1 MLNYTL
7 DDLIRTAYELRA
19 SDIFIKS
26 GARPVMRLH
35 GKITPFEQALEPLT
49 NSQSRDLCFS
59 HMSHEQV
66 AKFEHRLAIDLAFT
80 VEGVCR
86 IRANVYMQRQSV
98 AGVFRLIPLQHWKL
112 EELWPEEM
120 EKAKREPNYRPIP
133 RVLAELTQY
142 RQGLILVTGPT
153 GSGKS
158 TTLAAM
164 IDLINETRRGHIV
177 TIEDPIEFVHND
189 KLSIVS
195 QREVGI
201 DTESFLDALRSVVR
215 ESPDIILIGE
225 MRDPETMHACMQAA
239 ETGHLVFST
248 VHTPSAYETMDR
260 IVNMFPPEE
269 KKHILQRLANTL
281 RGIVA
286 QKLVPRVGGK
296 GRIAAVEILI
306 NTPTVEKMI
315 EDGHIGEIYHA
326 IREGEHWG
334 MRTMNQ
340 CLYSFVKDQL
350 ITPDDAMNYA
360 GIHSELRQMLRRM

>member
-7 DDLIRTAYELRA
+7 DDLIKTAYELRA
-19 SDIFIKS
+19 SDIFIKA
-26 GARPVMRLH
+26 GAPPVMRLH
-35 GKITPFEQALEPLT
+35 GKITPFEQALEPLKP
-49 NSQSRDLCFS
+49 SQSRDLCFS

-86 IRANVYMQRQSV
+86 IRANVYMQRQTV

-112 EELWPEEM
+112 EELWPEEP
-120 EKAKREPNYRPIP
+120 EIA
-133 RVLAELTQY
+133 RVLAGLTQY

-201 DTESFLDALRSVVR
+201 DTESFIDAMRSVVR

-225 MRDPETMHACMQAA
+225 MRDMETMHACMQAA

-260 IVNMFPPEE
+260 IVNMFPPDE

-286 QKLVPRVGGK
+286 QKLVPRAGGQ
-296 GRIAAVEILI
+296 GRIAAVEIMI

-340 CLYSFVKDQL
+340 CLYRYVQKQL
-350 ITPDDAMNYA
+350 ITPEDAMNYA
-360 GIHSELRQMLRRM
+360 GVHSELRQMLRRM

>member
-1 MLNYTL
+1 MSYDLETL
-7 DDLIRTAYELRA
+7 LREAFALRA
-19 SDIFIKS
+19 SDVFIKA
-26 GARPVMRLH
+26 GTPPMMRLH
-35 GKITPFEQALEPLT
+35 GKITPFEQYREPLT
-49 NSQSRDLCFS
+49 PAQSRDLCFS
-59 HMSHEQV
+59 IMTHEQI
-66 AKFEHRLAIDLAFT
+66 ARFEHRLAIDLAFT
-80 VEGVCR
+80 VSDVCR
-86 IRANVYMQRQSV
+86 VRANVYQQRQTV

-112 EELWPEEM
+112 EELWPEEP
-120 EKAKREPNYRPIP
+120 EIAQ
-133 RVLAELTQY
+133 VLASLTRY

-164 IDLINETRRGHIV
+164 IDLINEERRGHIV
-177 TIEDPIEFVHND
+177 TIEDPIEFVHQD
-189 KLSIVS
+189 KQCIVS

-201 DTESFLDALRSVVR
+201 DTESFIDAMRVVVR

-225 MRDPETMHACMQAA
+225 MRDVETMQACMQAA

-260 IVNMFPPEE
+260 IVNMFPPQD
-269 KKHILQRLANTL
+269 KKHILQRLANSL

-286 QKLVPRVGGK
+286 QKLVPRASGT
-296 GRIAAVEILI
+296 GRIAAVEIMI

-315 EDGHIGEIYHA
+315 EDGHISDIYKA
-326 IREGEHWG
+326 IAEGSHWG

-340 CLYSFVKDQL
+340 CLFGYVQKGL
-350 ITPDDAMNYA
+350 ITPEDALNYA

>member
-1 MLNYTL
+1 MNYELN
-7 DDLIRTAYELRA
+7 DLLKKAFELRA
-19 SDIFIKS
+19 SDVFIKA

-35 GKITPFEQALEPLT
+35 GKITPFEEVLEPLT
-49 NSQSRDLCFS
+49 PSQARDLCFTP
-59 HMSHEQV
+59 MSHEQV
-66 AKFEHRLAIDLAFT
+66 AKFEHRLSIDLAFT
-80 VEGVCR
+80 VEDVCR
-86 IRANVYMQRQSV
+86 IRANVYQQRQTV
-98 AGVFRLIPLQHWKL
+98 AGVFRLIPLQHYKL
-112 EELWPEEM
+112 EELWPEE
-120 EKAKREPNYRPIP
+120 PDIP
-133 RVLAELTQY
+133 RVLAGLTQY

-164 IDLINETRRGHIV
+164 IDLINRTRRGHIV
-177 TIEDPIEFVHND
+177 TIEDPIEFVHQD
-189 KLSIVS
+189 IECIVS

-201 DTESFLDALRSVVR
+201 DTESFIDAMRAVVR

-225 MRDPETMHACMQAA
+225 MRDVETMQACMQAA

-260 IVNMFPPEE
+260 IVNMFPPAD

-281 RGIVA
+281 RGIIA

-296 GRIAAVEILI
+296 GRIAALEIMI

-326 IREGEHWG
+326 IREGGHWG
-334 MRTMNQ
+334 MMTMNQ
-340 CLYSFVKDQL
+340 CLFRYVQKQL
-350 ITPDDAMNYA
+350 ITPDEAMNYA
-360 GIHSELRQMLRRM
+360 GVHSELRQMLRRM

>member
-1 MLNYTL
+1 MLSYTL
-7 DDLIRTAYELRA
+7 DDLIKTAHELRA
-19 SDIFIKS
+19 SDVFIKS

-66 AKFEHRLAIDLAFT
+66 AKFEHRLSIDLAFT
-80 VEGVCR
+80 VQGVCR
-86 IRANVYMQRQSV
+86 IRANVYMQRQAV

-112 EELWPEEM
+112 EELWPEE
-120 EKAKREPNYRPIP
+120 PDIP
-133 RVLAELTQY
+133 RVLAGLTQY
-142 RQGLILVTGPT
+142 RQGLVLVTGPT

-177 TIEDPIEFVHND
+177 TIEDPIEFVHSD
-189 KLSIVS
+189 KQSIVS

-201 DTESFLDALRSVVR
+201 DTESFIDAMRSVVR

-225 MRDPETMHACMQAA
+225 MRDVETMHACMQAA

-286 QKLVPRVGGK
+286 QKLVPRAGGA
-296 GRIAAVEILI
+296 GRIAAVEIMI

-340 CLYSFVKDQL
+340 CLYRYVQKQL

>member
-1 MLNYTL
+1 MNYDLETL
-7 DDLIRTAYELRA
+7 LREAFALRA
-19 SDIFIKS
+19 SDVFIKA
-26 GARPVMRLH
+26 GTPPMMRLH
-35 GKITPFEQALEPLT
+35 GKITPFEQYREPLT
-49 NSQSRDLCFS
+49 PAKSRDLCFS
-59 HMSHEQV
+59 IMTHEQI
-66 AKFEHRLAIDLAFT
+66 ARFEHRLAIDLAFT
-80 VEGVCR
+80 VGDVCR
-86 IRANVYMQRQSV
+86 VRANVYQQRQTV
-98 AGVFRLIPLQHWKL
+98 AGVFRLIPLQHWRL
-112 EELWPEEM
+112 EELWPEEP
-120 EKAKREPNYRPIP
+120 EIAQ
-133 RVLAELTQY
+133 VLANLTRY

-164 IDLINETRRGHIV
+164 IDLINEERRGHIV
-177 TIEDPIEFVHND
+177 TIEDPIEFVHQD
-189 KLSIVS
+189 KQCIVS

-201 DTESFLDALRSVVR
+201 DTESFIDAMRSVVR

-225 MRDPETMHACMQAA
+225 MRDVETMHACMQAA
-239 ETGHLVFST
+239 ETGHLIFST

-260 IVNMFPPEE
+260 IVNMFPPDE

-286 QKLVPRVGGK
+286 QKLVPRADGR
-296 GRIAAVEILI
+296 GRIAAVEIMI

-315 EDGHIGEIYHA
+315 EDGHIGEIYNA

-340 CLYSFVKDQL
+340 CLYRYVQKQL
-350 ITPDDAMNYA
+350 ITPEEAMNYA

>member
-7 DDLIRTAYELRA
+7 DDLIRTAFELRA
-19 SDIFIKS
+19 SDIFIKA
-26 GARPVMRLH
+26 GAPPVMRLH
-35 GKITPFEQALEPLT
+35 GKIAPFEQALEPLKP
-49 NSQSRDLCFS
+49 SQSRDLCFS

-86 IRANVYMQRQSV
+86 IRANVYMQRQTV

-112 EELWPEEM
+112 EELWSEEPEI
-120 EKAKREPNYRPIP
+120 A
-133 RVLAELTQY
+133 RVLAGLTQY
-142 RQGLILVTGPT
+142 RQGLVLVTGPT

-177 TIEDPIEFVHND
+177 TIEDPIEFVHQD
-189 KLSIVS
+189 KLCIVS

-201 DTESFLDALRSVVR
+201 DTESFIDAMRSVVR

-225 MRDPETMHACMQAA
+225 IRDVETMHACMQAA
-239 ETGHLVFST
+239 ETGHLIFST

-260 IVNMFPPEE
+260 IVNMFPPDE

-286 QKLVPRVGGK
+286 QKLVPRAGGQ
-296 GRIAAVEILI
+296 GRIAAVEIMI

-315 EDGHIGEIYHA
+315 EDGHIGEIYNA

-340 CLYSFVKDQL
+340 CLYRYVQKQL
-350 ITPDDAMNYA
+350 ITPEEAMNYA

>member
-1 MLNYTL
+1 MAKIDAFFNLML
-7 DDLIRTAYELRA
+7 EQKA
-19 SDIFIKS
+19 SDLHLSSGNPPILRINGELQRVDYPPLESDALKAMLYEIAPEYKIK
-26 GARPVMRLH
+26 
-35 GKITPFEQALEPLT
+35 TFEETGDVDFGYEIP
-49 NSQSRDLCFS
+49 NVSR
-59 HMSHEQV
+59 M
-66 AKFEHRLAIDLAFT
+66 
-80 VEGVCR
+80 
-86 IRANVYMQRQSV
+86 RANFFNQKNGIS
-98 AGVFRLIPLQHWKL
+98 AVFRQIPTKVLSF
-112 EELWPEEM
+112 EDF
-120 EKAKREPNYRPIP
+120 EKFDSPLPP
-133 RVLAELTQY
+133 VLKKFAMLH
-142 RQGLILVTGPT
+142 RGLVLVTGPT

-201 DTESFLDALRSVVR
+201 DTESFIDAMRSVVR

-225 MRDPETMHACMQAA
+225 MRDMETMHACMQAA

-260 IVNMFPPEE
+260 IVNMFPPDE

-286 QKLVPRVGGK
+286 QKLVPRAGGQ
-296 GRIAAVEILI
+296 GRIAAVEIMI

-340 CLYSFVKDQL
+340 CLYRYVQKQL
-350 ITPDDAMNYA
+350 ITQEDAMNYA
-360 GIHSELRQMLRRM
+360 GVHSELRQMLRRM

>member
-1 MLNYTL
+1 MLSYTL
-7 DDLIRTAYELRA
+7 DDLIKTAHELRA
-19 SDIFIKS
+19 SDVFIKS

-112 EELWPEEM
+112 EELWPEE
-120 EKAKREPNYRPIP
+120 PDIP
-133 RVLAELTQY
+133 RVLAGLTQY
-142 RQGLILVTGPT
+142 RQGLVLVTGPT

-189 KLSIVS
+189 KQSIVS

-201 DTESFLDALRSVVR
+201 DTESFIDAMRSVVR

-225 MRDPETMHACMQAA
+225 MRDVETMHACMQAA

-286 QKLVPRVGGK
+286 QKLVPRAGGT
-296 GRIAAVEILI
+296 GRIAAVEIMI

-340 CLYSFVKDQL
+340 CLYRYVQKQL

>member
-1 MLNYTL
+1 MLSYTL
-7 DDLIRTAYELRA
+7 DDLIKTALNYGHQ
-19 SDIFIKS
+19 DVFIKA
-26 GARPVMRLH
+26 GTPPMMRLH

-49 NSQSRDLCFS
+49 PSQSRDLCFS

-86 IRANVYMQRQSV
+86 IRANVYMQRQTV

-112 EELWPEEM
+112 EELWPEEP
-120 EKAKREPNYRPIP
+120 EIA
-133 RVLAELTQY
+133 RVLAGLTQY

-177 TIEDPIEFVHND
+177 TIEDPIEFVHQD
-189 KLSIVS
+189 KLCIVS

-201 DTESFLDALRSVVR
+201 DTESFIDAMRSVVR

-225 MRDPETMHACMQAA
+225 MRDVETMHACMQAA

-286 QKLVPRVGGK
+286 QKLVPRAGGQ
-296 GRIAAVEILI
+296 GRIAAVEIMI

-340 CLYSFVKDQL
+340 CLYRYVQKQL
-350 ITPDDAMNYA
+350 ITPEEALNYA

>member
-1 MLNYTL
+1 
-7 DDLIRTAYELRA
+7 
-19 SDIFIKS
+19 
-26 GARPVMRLH
+26 
-35 GKITPFEQALEPLT
+35 
-49 NSQSRDLCFS
+49 LCFS

-86 IRANVYMQRQSV
+86 IRANVYMQRQTV

-112 EELWPEEM
+112 EELWPEEP
-120 EKAKREPNYRPIP
+120 EIA
-133 RVLAELTQY
+133 RVLAGLTQY
-142 RQGLILVTGPT
+142 RQGLVLVTGPT

-177 TIEDPIEFVHND
+177 TIEDPIEFVHQD
-189 KLSIVS
+189 KLCIVS

-201 DTESFLDALRSVVR
+201 DTESFIDAMRSVVR

-225 MRDPETMHACMQAA
+225 MRDVETMHACMQAA

-260 IVNMFPPEE
+260 IVNMFPPDE

-286 QKLVPRVGGK
+286 QKLVPRAGGQ
-296 GRIAAVEILI
+296 GRIAAVEIMI

-340 CLYSFVKDQL
+340 CLYRYVQKQL
-350 ITPDDAMNYA
+350 ITPEEALNYA

>member
-1 MLNYTL
+1 MLSYTL
-7 DDLIRTAYELRA
+7 DDLIKTAYEQRA

-59 HMSHEQV
+59 HMSHEQI
-66 AKFEHRLAIDLAFT
+66 AKFEHRMAIDLAFT

-112 EELWPEEM
+112 EELWPEEP
-120 EKAKREPNYRPIP
+120 EIP
-133 RVLAELTQY
+133 RVLAGLTQY
-142 RQGLILVTGPT
+142 RQGLVLVTGPT

-158 TTLAAM
+158 TSLAAM

-177 TIEDPIEFVHND
+177 TIEDPIEFVHTD

-201 DTESFLDALRSVVR
+201 DTESFIDAMRSVVR

-225 MRDPETMHACMQAA
+225 MRDVETMHACMQAA

-286 QKLVPRVGGK
+286 QKLVPRAGGQ
-296 GRIAAVEILI
+296 GRIAAVEIMI

-340 CLYSFVKDQL
+340 CLYRYVQKQL
-350 ITPDDAMNYA
+350 ITPEEAMNYA

>member
-1 MLNYTL
+1 MLSYTL
-7 DDLIRTAYELRA
+7 EDLIKTAFGLRA
-19 SDIFIKS
+19 SDVFIKAGS
-26 GARPVMRLH
+26 PPMMRLD
-35 GKITPFEQALEPLT
+35 GKVVPFEQEYAPLT
-49 NSQSRDLCFS
+49 PSQARDLCFS
-59 HMSHEQV
+59 HMTHEQI

-86 IRANVYMQRQSV
+86 VRANVYMQRQTV
-98 AGVFRLIPLQHWKL
+98 AGVFRLIPLQHWRL
-112 EELWPEEM
+112 EELWADEPEI
-120 EKAKREPNYRPIP
+120 A
-133 RVLAELTQY
+133 RVLAGLTQY
-142 RQGLILVTGPT
+142 RQGLVLVTGPT
-153 GSGKS
+153 GCGKS

-177 TIEDPIEFVHND
+177 TIEDPIEFVHTD
-189 KLSIVS
+189 KQCIVS

-201 DTESFLDALRSVVR
+201 DTESFIDAMRFVVR
-215 ESPDIILIGE
+215 ESPDVILIGE
-225 MRDPETMHACMQAA
+225 MRDVETMHACMQAA

-286 QKLVPRVGGK
+286 QKLVPRAGGR
-296 GRIAAVEILI
+296 GRIAAVEIMI
-306 NTPTVEKMI
+306 NTPTVQKMI
-315 EDGHIGEIYHA
+315 EDGHIGEIYNA

-340 CLYSFVKDQL
+340 CLYRYVQKQL
-350 ITPDDAMNYA
+350 ITPEEALNYA
-360 GIHSELRQMLRRM
+360 GIHSELRQMLRRL

>member
-1 MLNYTL
+1 MSYDLETL
-7 DDLIRTAYELRA
+7 LREAFALRA
-19 SDIFIKS
+19 SDVFIKA
-26 GARPVMRLH
+26 GTPPMMRLH
-35 GKITPFEQALEPLT
+35 GKITPFEQYREPLT
-49 NSQSRDLCFS
+49 PAQSRDLCFS
-59 HMSHEQV
+59 IMTHEQI
-66 AKFEHRLAIDLAFT
+66 ARFEHRLAIDLAFT
-80 VEGVCR
+80 VSDVCR
-86 IRANVYMQRQSV
+86 VRANVYQQRQTV

-112 EELWPEEM
+112 EELWPEEP
-120 EKAKREPNYRPIP
+120 EIAQ
-133 RVLAELTQY
+133 VLASLTRY

-164 IDLINETRRGHIV
+164 IDLINEERRGHIV
-177 TIEDPIEFVHND
+177 TIEDPIEFVHQD
-189 KLSIVS
+189 KQCIVS

-201 DTESFLDALRSVVR
+201 DTESFIDAMRVVVR

-225 MRDPETMHACMQAA
+225 MRDVETMQACMQAA

-260 IVNMFPPEE
+260 IVNMFPPQD
-269 KKHILQRLANTL
+269 KKHILQRLANSL

-286 QKLVPRVGGK
+286 QKLVPRAGGT
-296 GRIAAVEILI
+296 GRIAAVEIMI

-315 EDGHIGEIYHA
+315 EDGHISDIYKA
-326 IREGEHWG
+326 IAEGSHWG

-340 CLYSFVKDQL
+340 CLFGYVQKGL
-350 ITPDDAMNYA
+350 ITPEDALNYA